1 MLLTLN
7 YLAIFLFCGISA
19 SRKVAGLVFLDLS
32 RFDGLALILLLVS
45 KTLPIAVSTLINVS
59 NNVAIFSSILLVRLY
74 IFSSTLSAVIE

>member
-19 SRKVAGLVFLDLS
+19 SRKVAGLGILDLS